1 MMKNQL
7 LMKSPKIRKDNIL
20 RSQLLMEE
28 EKKEDNQAS
37 NYNYVE
43 VEEIEYKDFLI
54 DIKITE
60 EKVLISCQ
68 DP

>member
-1 MMKNQL
+1 
-7 LMKSPKIRKDNIL
+7 MKSPKVRKDNIL
-20 RSQLLMEE
+20 RSQILMEE

-54 DIKITE
+54 DIQIAE

>member
-1 MMKNQL
+1 
-7 LMKSPKIRKDNIL
+7 
-20 RSQLLMEE
+20 MEE